1 MNADCS
7 VRQHNP
13 RAESVEQ
20 HPDNRSGERPHHRA
34 EQDRAG
40 SQPAAPAKLFDD
52 GDEKDRKCVAR
63 AKGYADGKKSD
74 SDNDPG
80 IIVLQDTAWGDLGF
94 TYGHT
99 VLRCSPSP
107 LNNSGVTPLWRAYGD
122 LICKLCFDNASI
134 SCLNEEFV
142 IDRTFEE
149 EIL

>member
-63 AKGYADGKKSD
+63 AKGQWPRRSD
-74 SDNDPG
+74 TPTG
-80 IIVLQDTAWGDLGF
+80 FFIRWG
-94 TYGHT
+94 
-99 VLRCSPSP
+99 
-107 LNNSGVTPLWRAYGD
+107 
-122 LICKLCFDNASI
+122 
-134 SCLNEEFV
+134 
-142 IDRTFEE
+142 
-149 EIL
+149 